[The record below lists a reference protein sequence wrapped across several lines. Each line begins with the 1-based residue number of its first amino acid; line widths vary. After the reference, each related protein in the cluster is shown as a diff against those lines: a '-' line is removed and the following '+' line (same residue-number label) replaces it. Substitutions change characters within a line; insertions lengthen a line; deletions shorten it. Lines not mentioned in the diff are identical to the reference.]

1 MEGFGLTGKA
11 AVTDFIFK
19 FNAKR
24 KFDRRRNFG
33 KELEKS
39 LETLKKNLESDL
51 FGEETVS
58 IEWSAMRKTKLQ
70 TSRSPVWKTRNWVS
84 SFESSRLFFW

>member
-1 MEGFGLTGKA
+1 MEGFNLTGKA

-19 FNAKR
+19 FNTKESLIGEETSA
-24 KFDRRRNFG
+24 